1 MCHVDCP
8 APMEL
13 TLAWRNAKW
22 YRVLAFRSEH
32 VVRLILVRRTPPTR
46 APRTP
51 LLVLLIA
58 VALPISV
65 YPWASSKSKSHAV
78 IAERAA
84 ACVGEPDFS
93 NFIHKHVAELRAGA
107 VEPDLHK
114 TCKSESTQPC
124 RKDLGI
130 SNHYYNLL
138 DDKKGHDIDKVV
150 EEFGK
155 VGQLIDQ
162 GKSGNTVAYELGIL
176 AHFVSDISQPLHCG
190 SNKTDKNEGKY
201 HVKFEHARDKADIA
215 TDQCSAKEITG
226 DIRQWQLLNAEQSA
240 PHYKEISDDYDNN
253 NKLDGQALSAFDA
266 QWQKGVNEVADV
278 FKTIYARH
286 MDYFRTH

>member
-1 MCHVDCP
+1 MK
-8 APMEL
+8 AS
-13 TLAWRNAKW
+13 R
-22 YRVLAFRSEH
+22 
-32 VVRLILVRRTPPTR
+32 I
-46 APRTP
+46 P
-51 LLVLLIA
+51 LLVL
-58 VALPISV
+58 VMTFALPTRV
-65 YPWASSKSKSHAV
+65 NPWASSKSKSHAV

-93 NFIHKHVAELRAGA
+93 HFILKHVAKLRAGA

-114 TCKSESTQPC
+114 TCKPGSTQSC

-155 VGQLIDQ
+155 VEHLIEQ
-162 GKSGNTVAYELGIL
+162 GKSGDVVAFELGIL

-190 SNKTDKNEGKY
+190 SNKTGKNEGKY
-201 HVKFEHARDKADIA
+201 HVKFEHSRDKAEIA

-226 DIRQWQLLNAEQSA
+226 GIRQWQLLNAEQSA
-240 PHYKEISDDYDNN
+240 PHYKEISDDYADNK
-253 NKLDGQALSAFDA
+253 KLDGQAQSVFDA
-266 QWQKGVNEVADV
+266 QWQKGVNEVADA
-278 FKTIYARH
+278 FKTIYERH
-286 MDYFRTH
+286 KDYFKGH